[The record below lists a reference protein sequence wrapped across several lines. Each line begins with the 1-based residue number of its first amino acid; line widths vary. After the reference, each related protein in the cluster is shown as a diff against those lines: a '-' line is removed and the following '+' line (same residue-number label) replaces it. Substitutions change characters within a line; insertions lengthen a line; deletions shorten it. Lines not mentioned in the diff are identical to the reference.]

1 VLWLRRSWHNA
12 VAILSI
18 NRVLQQALRDTSA
31 FGGASGAPS
40 KRSFWMM
47 LKLSS
52 IVIMNLIANL
62 AFLYHK
68 LESHALTRP
77 A

>member
-1 VLWLRRSWHNA
+1 
-12 VAILSI
+12 
-18 NRVLQQALRDTSA
+18 
-31 FGGASGAPS
+31 
-40 KRSFWMM
+40 MM

-68 LESHALTRP
+68 LESHALIRR